1 MNQDGV
7 IREEQSQQNNLEC
20 VEEFDPFPAGQVPMR
35 GSGNNYEMMFGIP
48 VNLKQDGQEE

>member
-7 IREEQSQQNNLEC
+7 IREESQQNNLEC

-35 GSGNNYEMMFGIP
+35 GSGNNYELMFGLP
-48 VNLKQDGQEE
+48 VNLK